1 MPRAPTRYR
10 IAAVDPRAHLFE
22 VSCIVDEPD
31 RDGQRFRLPAWI
43 PGSYLIREFARHFV
57 DVRAHSDGRPIAIAK
72 EAKDVWRA
80 ARCQGPL
87 GVTATV
93 YAYDLSVRAAYL
105 DRTRG
110 FFNGT
115 SVFLCP
121 EGREDHP
128 CEVDIVEAMDTESPW
143 RVATTLPRAGA
154 PPYGFGAYRAASYDE
169 LIDHP
174 VEMADFS
181 LASFTAGGAAHDIAI
196 SGRHR
201 GDIDRLARDLARV
214 CQWQCDLFA
223 GAADGRAPFDRYLF
237 LVNVVGDGHG
247 GLEHRASTSLV
258 CKRSELPQP
267 GSTAVDN
274 DYRNLLGLASHEYFH
289 SWNVKRIKPAAFV
302 PYDLARENYT
312 RQLWAFE
319 GFTSYY
325 DDLSLVR
332 SGVISANS
340 YLELVG
346 RTLTN
351 VLRTPGRER
360 QSVADSSYDAWIKYY
375 RQDENT
381 PNAIVS
387 YYAKGA
393 VIGLALDL
401 TLRRHG
407 RSLDD
412 VMRALWQ
419 RYGQTA
425 LGVPE
430 GGVAAL
436 ASEIAGA
443 GLDDF
448 FASYVDDTEDPPIAQ
463 LLRDV
468 GVSLHRRAAEGAS
481 DRGGSPGKDGKRP
494 RCWIGAKFAP
504 GAEAKLE
511 HVFTGGPAHE
521 AGLAANDVIV
531 AVDGIKAS
539 AESIERIA
547 TTRAAGDALAMHAF
561 RRDELLTTRLTLAPA
576 PHDTAWLTLDAE
588 CSGAALAARASWL
601 GVSASDATA

>member
-1 MPRAPTRYR
+1 VTCT
-10 IAAVDPRAHLFE
+10 VEDP
-22 VSCIVDEPD
+22 DGG
-31 RDGQRFRLPAWI
+31 GQRFRLPAWV

-57 DVRAHSDGRPIAIAK
+57 EVRAQSNGRSVAIAK

-80 ARCQGPL
+80 EPCAGPL
-87 GVTATV
+87 SVTSIV
-93 YAYDLSVRAAYL
+93 YSYDLSVRAAYL

-115 SVFLCP
+115 ALFLCP
-121 EGREDHP
+121 EGRASDP
-128 CEVDIVEAMDTESPW
+128 CEVEIIAAADTESPW

-154 PPYGFGAYRAASYDE
+154 APYGFGVYRAASYDE

-181 LASFTAGGAAHDIAI
+181 LVTFSAGGATHDIAV

-201 GDIDRLARDLARV
+201 GDLGRFARDLARI

-223 GAADGRAPFDRYLF
+223 GTEEGRAPFDRYVF
-237 LVNVVGDGHG
+237 LLNVVGDGYG
-247 GLEHRASTSLV
+247 GLEHRSSTAIL
-258 CKRSELPQP
+258 CKRDELPQP
-267 GSTAVDN
+267 DATTVTN

-325 DDLSLVR
+325 DDLALVQ
-332 SGVISANS
+332 SGVIDAKS

-381 PNAIVS
+381 PNAVVS

-393 VIGLALDL
+393 LIGLALDFE
-401 TLRRHG
+401 LRRHG
-407 RSLDD
+407 RSLDHL
-412 VMRALWQ
+412 MRELWQ
-419 RYGQTA
+419 RYGQTDV
-425 LGVPE
+425 GVTE
-430 GGVAAL
+430 GGIAAVACEL
-436 ASEIAGA
+436 AGA
-443 GLDDF
+443 DLADF
-448 FASYVDDTEDPPIAQ
+448 FARYVDGTEDPPIAQ

-468 GVSLHRRAAEGAS
+468 GVSLHRRAAEGPN
-481 DRGGSPGKDGKRP
+481 DRGGTPGGNDDQRT
-494 RCWIGAKFAP
+494 RCWIGAKLGP
-504 GAEAKLE
+504 GAEAKIG
-511 HVFTGGPAHE
+511 HVFIGGPGHE
-521 AGLAANDVIV
+521 AGLSANDVIV
-531 AVDGIKAS
+531 AIEGLKAS
-539 AESIERIA
+539 AETIERMM
-547 TTRAAGDALAMHAF
+547 TTRKPGDALAVHAF
-561 RRDELLTTRLTLAPA
+561 RRDELFTTRLTLAPA
-576 PHDTAWLTLDAE
+576 PHDTAWLTLDAD
-588 CSGAALAARASWL
+588 CGDAARAARASWL
-601 GVSASDATA
+601 GASASSAIASPKD